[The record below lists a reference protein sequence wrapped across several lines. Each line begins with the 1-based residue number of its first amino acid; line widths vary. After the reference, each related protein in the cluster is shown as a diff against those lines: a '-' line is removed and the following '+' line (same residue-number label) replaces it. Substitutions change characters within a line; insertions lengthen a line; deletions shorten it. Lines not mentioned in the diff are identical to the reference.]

1 MNQLTELR
9 NIIVG
14 EQQEELQLLKDRLEQ
29 TRIDPEKLAIM
40 LPEAFRLTESVNN
53 SMVANEMQPY
63 MSKSVIRAVEDDPH
77 GFAEVL
83 YPALVPAIRLMLMNA
98 IKAFT
103 RRINTTIE
111 STTTAQGLKWRFEA
125 MRTGESYSEVV
136 MRKTLDYRV
145 EQLYLLKS
153 DSGVL
158 IEHLVNEDIGSIDSD
173 AVAAMFSAIQS
184 FVRDSFN
191 SEDGENLNQISVGDL
206 NVWLVHRPRV
216 TLACV
221 VRGSIP
227 FQLRDRL
234 DAVQDSI
241 FSRYARQIKEF
252 DGSQNQI
259 LGIRELLE
267 PCLELRLKTEATK
280 KKKAPL
286 ASFLI
291 LISVLAAIAYWSFA
305 SLQQQ
310 RMQRNVENLLFVTP
324 GILPTE
330 VKWDKR
336 RLIVVGLKDPDAKI
350 PWEKLKE
357 YGVEVDKID
366 LSLKTLK
373 SFQPIKTVKPSY

>member
-14 EQQEELQLLKDRLEQ
+14 EQQEELQLLKDKLEHIK
-29 TRIDPEKLAIM
+29 TDPQKIANM
-40 LPEAFRLTESVNN
+40 LPDALGLSTN
-53 SMVANEMQPY
+53 SQGELNSQLQPY
-63 MSKSVIRAVEDDPH
+63 FSRSVIKTVEDDPH
-77 GFAEVL
+77 HFAEVL
-83 YPALVPAIRLMLMNA
+83 YPALVPAIRLMLVNS

-145 EQLYLLKS
+145 EQLYLLKP

-191 SEDGENLNQISVGDL
+191 SHDGENLNQISVGDL
-206 NVWLVHRPRV
+206 NVWLVHRPTV

-227 FQLRDRL
+227 FQLRDKL

-241 FSRYARQIKEF
+241 FSRFAPQIKRF

-267 PCLELRLKTEATK
+267 PCLELRLKTDAEK
-280 KKKAPL
+280 KKKTPL
-286 ASFLI
+286 VSILLLIGLLGILVYWFFL
-291 LISVLAAIAYWSFA
+291 

-310 RMQRNVENLLFVTP
+310 RMLHNVENLLFVTP

-330 VKWDKR
+330 LTCD
-336 RLIVVGLKDPDAKI
+336 
-350 PWEKLKE
+350 
-357 YGVEVDKID
+357 
-366 LSLKTLK
+366 
-373 SFQPIKTVKPSY
+373 